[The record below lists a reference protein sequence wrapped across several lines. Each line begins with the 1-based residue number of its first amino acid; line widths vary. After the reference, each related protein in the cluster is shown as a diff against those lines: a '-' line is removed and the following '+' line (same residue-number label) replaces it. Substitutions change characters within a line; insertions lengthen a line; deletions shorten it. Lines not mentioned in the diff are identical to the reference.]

1 MSINQPINMANA
13 LVEYDPLTQ
22 SDVPGIG
29 RKYVPMPDRQR
40 TNYILAQ
47 ARTRTIAVVSLM
59 GIIVATLM
67 LAWLTVPAYYWGS
80 LEFKDIPCTIED
92 LGISYRGCDPEYSEA
107 GDLKAPALPANVRG
121 VTSYRECSTLGGM
134 TQNKKST
141 WTRGQ
146 CTEEGNNLFEQF
158 TGRTFRPFGRKAE
171 IAKSRVRRLLNHSR
185 SRVGTRQPK
194 CEGTYLSWALVSLP
208 GNPAE
213 KRCAYRYG
221 AEAASFDPLRS
232 SMKFIER
239 LPVTHGSHTCRVMA
253 AGNDNCI
260 VALQKMSTM
269 IMMTEAITDSDSILV
284 LMIPIIVIGGV
295 ISLITICCRYAM
307 ETHKRYSEYSM
318 RRTASIDFDAEETVR
333 IFLQARRSG
342 EQLSFENLD
351 NLIDDEV
358 EYHIGGATSIT
369 GMNIFDVNQYQGHGK
384 TAFSRFCQ
392 RFVLD
397 VRSKEMNTITR
408 GNVVFHYSFYPWSR
422 LKSIYLKTTFKVEHG
437 KIVRMYI
444 DARWWA
450 FKDDD
455 HWWAIQKI

>member
-1 MSINQPINMANA
+1 MSINQSINMSHT
-13 LVEYDPLTQ
+13 LTEDYDSLTRSYSHEY
-22 SDVPGIG
+22 
-29 RKYVPMPDRQR
+29 KYPSMSDRQR

-47 ARTRTIAVVSLM
+47 ARTRTIFVVSLM

-67 LAWLTVPAYYWGS
+67 FAWLTVPAYYWGS

-92 LGISYRGCDPEYSEA
+92 SGISYRGCDPEYSQT
-107 GDLKAPALPANVRG
+107 GDLKAPVLPPNDHG
-121 VTSYRECSTLGGM
+121 VTSYRECSTSGGM
-134 TQNKKST
+134 PQKKEST

-158 TGRTFRPFGRKAE
+158 TGRTFRPYGRNVETAR
-171 IAKSRVRRLLNHSR
+171 SRVRRLLNHSR
-185 SRVGTRQPK
+185 FRVTRQPK

-208 GNPAE
+208 GSPE
-213 KRCAYRYG
+213 KRRCAYRYG

-232 SMKFIER
+232 SMKFIDR
-239 LPVTHGSHTCRVMA
+239 LPVTHGSHTCRAMA
-253 AGNDNCI
+253 TSANDNCI
-260 VALQKMSTM
+260 VALQKMSTL

-295 ISLITICCRYAM
+295 LSLISICCRYAM
-307 ETHKRYSEYSM
+307 ETHKRYSEYSL
-318 RRTASIDFDAEETVR
+318 RTAASMDFDAEETVR

-358 EYHIGGATSIT
+358 EYHIGGAGSIT
-369 GMNIFDVNQYQGHGK
+369 RMNIFDVNQYQGHGK
-384 TAFSRFCQ
+384 TAFIRFCE

-397 VRSKEMNTITR
+397 VRSTEMNTITK

-437 KIVRMYI
+437 KIARMYI
-444 DARWWA
+444 EARWWA
-450 FKDDD
+450 FKGDD
-455 HWWAIQKI
+455 HWWALQT